1 MRIWRLARISWRR
14 AWVHA
19 VTLALLVAPIIS
31 VAPAAA
37 SNLNSQRE
45 ALTNDAA
52 QLTSQGTVGND
63 ADAVQDD
70 DGSDSGVGFNL
81 AAMGKAL
88 FAAFIMAVVLESA
101 LALIFNWRPFV
112 RTFDGRGVKSVIALA
127 ASLAFVRYT
136 DLDLLSI
143 FEKAMDG
150 STEPQRVDEAWF
162 GSVLTAM
169 VVAGGSAGVNRLL
182 VALGFRSVLRAE
194 EVVPKPPKDRAWISA
209 RLERSSPN
217 ESGTVRVMLKEG
229 SGDFRLIGQI
239 SGSARPPGFLRWA
252 LQDRTR
258 FPTLAGYSLVGDRT
272 YELELRS
279 DEKSA
284 VTTVARWGP
293 VMVASGAIVDLQFNV

>member
-31 VAPAAA
+31 VASAAA
-37 SNLNSQRE
+37 SNLNPQRE

-52 QLTSQGTVGND
+52 QPTSQGTVGND
-63 ADAVQDD
+63 ADAAQDG

-252 LQDRTR
+252 LHDRTR

-272 YELELRS
+272 YELEFRS

-284 VTTVARWGP
+284 NTTVARWGP